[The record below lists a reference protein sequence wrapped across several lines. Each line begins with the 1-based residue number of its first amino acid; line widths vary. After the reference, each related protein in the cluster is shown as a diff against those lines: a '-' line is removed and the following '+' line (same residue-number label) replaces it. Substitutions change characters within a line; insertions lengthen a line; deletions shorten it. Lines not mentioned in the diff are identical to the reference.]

1 MGLVNMAMRSQIY
14 EWTNLAPSGTGS
26 TLFRRSTD
34 TSVALASGTTVSVFI
49 GGTGYNITKPAETT
63 ATQFVVIEDVACTP
77 DLGTSQTGGLAVG
90 AGTLTSSVTADPA
103 DANVLAAQAFTVGV
117 TAGVTT
123 SGSGTG
129 AQGTMTTA
137 GGAGASS
144 VTDISITVAGDGYAV
159 GDTITFAAAFL
170 GAGGPVVVTLTA
182 NDIAMIGNGG
192 YTQIRINTT
201 NYFQNPDVTQQ
212 DGIPGLASPYPRGV
226 GNILK
231 TFDLYP
237 DIYVLPGQV
246 WDVLYTQGTNSL
258 QANEVQDVVAV
269 FCKYTLYDGPDALIA
284 NKLLELGIT
293 VNPNNVDWY
302 KRTLIEQQSVAT
314 V

>member
-1 MGLVNMAMRSQIY
+1 MAMRSQIY
-14 EWTNLAPSGTGS
+14 EWTNLAPNGTGS

-34 TSVALASGTTVSVFI
+34 TAVALSSGTAVSIFI

-77 DLGTSQTGGLAVG
+77 DGGANQTGGLVIG
-90 AGTLTSSVTADPA
+90 TGTLTSSITTNTSDGTNGTITGAT
-103 DANVLAAQAFTVGV
+103 F
-117 TAGVTT
+117 TT

-129 AQGTMTTA
+129 GVVDLTIA
-137 GGAGASS
+137 GNAVTVAS
-144 VTDISITVAGDGYAV
+144 VTSSGSGYAV
-159 GDTITFAAAFL
+159 GDTLTFAT
-170 GAGGPVVVTLTA
+170 GVVGGTTAVVITLTA
-182 NDIAMIGNGG
+182 DDISLCQNGG

-201 NYFQNPDVTQQ
+201 NYFQNPDVTEQ

-226 GNILK
+226 CNILK

-246 WDVLYTQGTNSL
+246 YDVIYTQGTQNL
-258 QANEVQDVVAV
+258 NQNEAQDVVGV
-269 FCKYTLYDGPDALIA
+269 FLKYTLYDGPDALIA

-302 KRTLIEQQSVAT
+302 KRTLIEQQSVAS

>member
-14 EWTNLAPSGTGS
+14 EWTNLAPSGSTS
-26 TLFRRSTD
+26 TLFRRSSDIVVGLT
-34 TSVALASGTTVSVFI
+34 SGTTVSVFV

-77 DLGTSQTGGLAVG
+77 DNG
-90 AGTLTSSVTADPA
+90 ADS
-103 DANVLAAQAFTVGV
+103 
-117 TAGVTT
+117 
-123 SGSGTG
+123 
-129 AQGTMTTA
+129 
-137 GGAGASS
+137 
-144 VTDISITVAGDGYAV
+144 DG
-159 GDTITFAAAFL
+159 
-170 GAGGPVVVTLTA
+170 
-182 NDIAMIGNGG
+182 NNGG

-226 GNILK
+226 NNFLK

-246 WDVLYTQGTNSL
+246 WDVLYTQGTQTL
-258 QANEVQDVVAV
+258 TAAEVDDCVAV

-302 KRTLIEQQSVAT
+302 KRTLIEQQSAAT
-314 V
+314 VGGSA